1 MQEILTNDQR
11 QVVLK
16 IIGRA
21 KDMNMIKDSLIS
33 TLMDIESAVLH
44 FNMRLQDWL
53 EADDFNF
60 AHDFYG
66 IINCIVRDE
75 FPSVN
80 FGYFLPRFAGRG
92 E

>member
-11 QVVLK
+11 HVVLK

-60 AHDFYG
+60 AHDF
-66 IINCIVRDE
+66 
-75 FPSVN
+75 
-80 FGYFLPRFAGRG
+80 
-92 E
+92 